1 MSEEAP
7 QPAHK
12 KDKEKVLDEVWTVE
26 RIRSFLDLLPPEG
39 VNADFHR
46 LLKAY
51 QQMRADDFE
60 QFVQFFAKARLD
72 INAKDPA
79 GKTAL
84 AIISEHRHG
93 ADYAAILKKA
103 GAV

>member
-1 MSEEAP
+1 MTEEAP
-7 QPAHK
+7 APAHK

-26 RIRSFLDLLPPEG
+26 RIRSFLDILPADG

-60 QFVQFFAKARLD
+60 QFVQFFTEGKHD
-72 INAKDPA
+72 VNAKDPD
-79 GKTAL
+79 GKSAAT
-84 AIISEHRHG
+84 IIAEHRHG
-93 ADYAAILKKA
+93 APYVEILKKA
-103 GAV
+103 GAI